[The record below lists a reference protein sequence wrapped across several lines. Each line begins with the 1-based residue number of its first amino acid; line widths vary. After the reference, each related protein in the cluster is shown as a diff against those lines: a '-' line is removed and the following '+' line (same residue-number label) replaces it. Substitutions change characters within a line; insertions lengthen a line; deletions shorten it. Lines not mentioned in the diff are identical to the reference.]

1 MIVGRAISIQD
12 SNSELAV
19 NCYGVASS
27 AITTMNVI
35 SGWLINFCSNSIGTA
50 TMLGINS
57 GNYTDY
63 NTYLTTV
70 KKAASRLFT
79 VNDGGKIKIH
89 TNPSISHAYSPLN
102 IMSYSNG
109 RSSKRYDVQ
118 TQFVEAHA
126 PNLNWNQASEL
137 TLYADPNKINSH
149 KYTNPVFQGVKQT
162 SEWEEDKLIY
172 YPPST
177 VVLLSYDVFSGKTA
191 TQELYNYYFSSITT
205 HSKCFLPHE
214 VP

>member
-19 NCYGVASS
+19 NCYGVADTV
-27 AITTMNVI
+27 AITSVNVI
-35 SGWLINFCSNSIGTA
+35 SGWLINFCSHSTGTA
-50 TMLGINS
+50 TMLGISS

-63 NTYLTTV
+63 TTYLTTV

-79 VNDGGKIKIH
+79 VNTGGKIKIH

-109 RSSKRYDVQ
+109 RSFTRSDVK

-126 PNLNWNQASEL
+126 PNLKWNQASR
-137 TLYADPNKINSH
+137 IN
-149 KYTNPVFQGVKQT
+149 F
-162 SEWEEDKLIY
+162 I
-172 YPPST
+172 
-177 VVLLSYDVFSGKTA
+177 
-191 TQELYNYYFSSITT
+191 
-205 HSKCFLPHE
+205 C
-214 VP
+214 